1 MKGLMTVSAESGTA
15 SPAVTVT
22 AVVINFN
29 GGERVLKTVASL
41 LDQGPSLSGIVVVDN
56 RSEDGSPQR
65 IREQFPAVEL
75 IELDENVGLSAAR
88 NIGLRNLRST
98 LALLV
103 DHDIYLEAGS
113 LARMLAAYA
122 EYRPA
127 IVCPRIRLVP
137 EREVVQT
144 DGAQLHFLG
153 TLGLRNAYSRA
164 AEVPARP
171 GYVGAAIGACL
182 LLDRERV
189 LAAGAFDELFFFY
202 FEDLE
207 FSMRMRLRGER
218 IWCEARA
225 EVYHERA
232 AGTPGLSYRGQGDY
246 PERRALLTMRNRL
259 LTIFIHYRLRTI
271 LLLSPVLALY
281 ELAFLVESARK
292 GWLRSWLSAWSWQ
305 IGNRATIAERRQ
317 RARRHRVLRDQDVL
331 SGGVPPLAPGLVR
344 SRLDRILLA
353 LFSSV
358 INGYWALV
366 RRWIG

>member
-1 MKGLMTVSAESGTA
+1 LTVSTESGTA
-15 SPAVTVT
+15 SPALTVT

-29 GGERVLKTVASL
+29 GGERVLKALASL
-41 LDQGPSLSGIVVVDN
+41 LHQGPSLSGIVVVDN
-56 RSEDGSPQR
+56 RSDDGSPQR
-65 IREQFPAVEL
+65 IRERFPGVRL
-75 IELDENVGLSAAR
+75 IELHENVGLSTAR
-88 NIGLRNLRST
+88 NIALRNLRST

-113 LARMLAAYA
+113 LDRMMAAYA

-137 EREVVQT
+137 ERDVVQT
-144 DGAQLHFLG
+144 DGAYLHFLG

-189 LAAGAFDELFFFY
+189 LAAGAFDELYFFY

-225 EVYHERA
+225 EVYHNARQNV
-232 AGTPGLSYRGQGDY
+232 TVLPGSGPLS
-246 PERRALLTMRNRL
+246 ERRVLTMRNRL

-271 LLLSPVLALY
+271 CLSPVLALY
-281 ELAFLVESARK
+281 ELASLVESARK
-292 GWLRSWLSAWSWQ
+292 GWLRSWLGAWSWQ
-305 IGNRATIAERRQ
+305 IRNRAVIAERRQ

-331 SGGVPPLAPGLVR
+331 SGGVPPLAPGLVE
-344 SRLDRILLA
+344 SRMDRILLA
-353 LFSSV
+353 LFSTV